1 MLSVRYFAL
10 DSLLIICLSVIVVVS
25 LSLPCSHLID
35 AFLDR
40 YYPPPPPQVASAIP
54 DENGWHLD
62 RESEHF
68 TFYTQ
73 SGQRIPD
80 WAVELNEITYAKVAR
95 LLPVTR
101 VTKVKYYKYRSQA
114 DLQRVFGRPRK
125 GYADQTDEGGA
136 VHSVYSCHPH
146 EVIHVLT
153 YPIGRPPALFEEGVA
168 VAYDWRFAVEEGDV
182 HALARGKLMRQKLIP
197 LPSILTT
204 RDFQVHDSTAAY
216 VVAGSFVK
224 YLVDTYGPDKMR
236 SLFTVPRYSDVQEI
250 ETAFQAIYGQ
260 SLSEMES
267 EWQAFLRAWRPP
279 ERPSWE
285 EKRSLLLF
293 GGSSLILLLLGG
305 IAFSSVV
312 DGVFGRLSAV
322 IVGLREGK

>member
-25 LSLPCSHLID
+25 LSVPCSRLID
-35 AFLDR
+35 AFLDH
-40 YYPPPPPQVASAIP
+40 YYPSPPPRAASAIP
-54 DENGWHLD
+54 AENGWRLD

-68 TFYTQ
+68 TYYTQ
-73 SGQRIPD
+73 PGQRIPD

-101 VTKVKYYKYRSQA
+101 VTRVKYYKYRSQA
-114 DLQRVFGRPRK
+114 DLQPVFGRPRK

-153 YPIGRPPALFEEGVA
+153 YPLGRPPALFEEGIA
-168 VAYDWRFAVEEGDV
+168 VAYDWRFTVEKGEV
-182 HALARGKLMRQKLIP
+182 YALAQGKLLRQELFP
-197 LPSILTT
+197 LPSILAT
-204 RDFQVHDSTAAY
+204 RDFQAHDSTTAY

-224 YLVDTYGPDKMR
+224 YLMDTYGPDKMR
-236 SLFTVPRYSDVQEI
+236 SLFTVPRYGDVQEI
-250 ETAFQAIYGQ
+250 EVAFQEIYGQ
-260 SLSEMES
+260 SISEMES
-267 EWQAFLRAWRPP
+267 EWWAFLRAWRPP
-279 ERPSWE
+279 ESPSWE

-305 IAFSSVV
+305 IAFSSLV
-312 DGVFGRLSAV
+312 DRVFAV
-322 IVGLREGK
+322 PISYLARCRGE